1 MPDFLRDYDRLVKV
15 YNKIT
20 NDVQFTVNAI
30 YIYNNIVEKIPTIT
44 EEVIIQTLE
53 FTKSENAAVR
63 FITHLYTRYI
73 ELYTPCDFISNYNT
87 LFTFYKKTYNI
98 DFSIKATNLFNE
110 KRENNHDKVLKTLLN
125 EMAEDNST
133 RYKSILDQN
142 NTQLE
147 EPITIETLE
156 CDQRTS
162 FGIMSNT

>member
-87 LFTFYKKTYNI
+87 LFTFYKKPMI
-98 DFSIKATNLFNE
+98 
-110 KRENNHDKVLKTLLN
+110 LN
-125 EMAEDNST
+125 F
-133 RYKSILDQN
+133 L
-142 NTQLE
+142 
-147 EPITIETLE
+147 
-156 CDQRTS
+156 
-162 FGIMSNT
+162 